1 MTSARYNQT
10 LDLVSNNDICEA
22 VGCFKKATI
31 DIEVKVGQGKRITL
45 NLCKDCVNKYRD
57 QFADDPPLEIG
68 QLREDR
74 PCRQRDNSAEHS
86 PFVVRNNLTGRRK

>member
-1 MTSARYNQT
+1 MNK
-10 LDLVSNNDICEA
+10 E
-22 VGCFKKATI
+22 FKEGREGK
-31 DIEVKVGQGKRITL
+31 GKRRTFWWGVKL
-45 NLCKDCVNKYRD
+45 NNRYRG

-68 QLREDR
+68 QLREDG